1 MKIQTK
7 AALDKFKIDGQNIP
21 LTDKHVIDLEFSAI
35 DTGGGFKDPML
46 DFSVSVSG
54 WESPNHQQTQVELSI
69 SDTEDREQQIE
80 FSYQGALTIAE
91 GEVNG
96 RITEEDLTKEV
107 IRFVFGLLQ

>member
-7 AALDKFKIDGQNIP
+7 AILQKFIIDEQEIR
-21 LTDKHVIDLEFSAI
+21 LEDKHSINLEFSAI

-46 DFSVSVSG
+46 DFSVELSE
-54 WESPNHQQTQVELSI
+54 WESQYHQRSQVVLSI
-69 SDTEDREQQIE
+69 RDMQNREQEIE

-96 RITEEDLTKEV
+96 RITEEELPKEV